1 MSKAF
6 RPALARRLERDTVAC
21 MDTSPL
27 PEIRRGLRFMGIAA
41 IAALG
46 LLAIPASAFAADSVS
61 LTIDDPANGV
71 PTQIHAATTAAAAT
85 QLFITYKK
93 SDSSAVCAP
102 TASADKGTKIT
113 YAPAI
118 PAGTGTVAIAYTFKV
133 TGSYLFCSWLAPT
146 STSSATASAAQPVAI
161 RSLKASLAISANP
174 AQPVTGTPVTI
185 TMSGSDEISQP
196 LYAKTRLL
204 PAGGGSCTSTASPD
218 RGVQL
223 SGSGQSQKGSFSKT
237 YKTTFSSP
245 GAWLVCGWL
254 ASGGSSLPLAAA
266 SLVVVV
272 RNPTETLAISGDA
285 PGGSKA
291 GTLVTIKATGISE
304 FGRTLYLR
312 TRPDDGRGCATR
324 PSSDAGVP
332 IGKPVAVSG
341 QYYRQLER
349 SFPSGGNW
357 IVCGWLATSESD
369 TKALAVASATIPV
382 VGGPALAVQSAV
394 RIGRTVIVR
403 VRRLD
408 IQSGE
413 YVILRLKAPSWKG
426 KVRKFTGHS
435 QALTVHMLLPQRPLK
450 RLTVTVLR
458 VRSDGGIISRTRAI
472 RLRRLA

>member
-6 RPALARRLERDTVAC
+6 GPLLARCVERDTVAC
-21 MDTSPL
+21 MHTSPL
-27 PEIRRGLRFMGIAA
+27 PEIRGRLRFLCLAA

-46 LLAIPASAFAADSVS
+46 LLAVPASAFAADSVS

-71 PTQIHAATTAAAAT
+71 PTQIHAATTATATT

-93 SDSSAVCAP
+93 ADSSAVCAP
-102 TASADKGTKIT
+102 TASADKGTKIS

-118 PAGTGTVAIAYTFKV
+118 PSGTGTVAIAYTFKV

-146 STSSATASAAQPVAI
+146 STSSATASAAQPVTI
-161 RSLKASLAISANP
+161 RSLKASLAISASP

-223 SGSGQSQKGSFSKT
+223 RGSGQSQQGSFSKT
-237 YKTTFSSP
+237 FTTTFSSP
-245 GAWLVCGWL
+245 GSWLVCGWL

-272 RNPTETLAISGDA
+272 RNPTETLAISADA
-285 PGGSKA
+285 PGAKA

-312 TRPDDGRGCATR
+312 TRPDDGKGCASR

-369 TKALAVASATIPV
+369 TKALAVANATIPV
-382 VGGPALAVQSAV
+382 AGGPALAVQSAV

-403 VRRLD
+403 IRRLD

>member
-1 MSKAF
+1 MA
-6 RPALARRLERDTVAC
+6 RLRLARERRLV
-21 MDTSPL
+21 
-27 PEIRRGLRFMGIAA
+27 
-41 IAALG
+41 
-46 LLAIPASAFAADSVS
+46 
-61 LTIDDPANGV
+61 
-71 PTQIHAATTAAAAT
+71 TAA
-85 QLFITYKK
+85 
-93 SDSSAVCAP
+93 
-102 TASADKGTKIT
+102 
-113 YAPAI
+113 
-118 PAGTGTVAIAYTFKV
+118 
-133 TGSYLFCSWLAPT
+133 
-146 STSSATASAAQPVAI
+146 
-161 RSLKASLAISANP
+161 
-174 AQPVTGTPVTI
+174 
-185 TMSGSDEISQP
+185 
-196 LYAKTRLL
+196 
-204 PAGGGSCTSTASPD
+204 
-218 RGVQL
+218 RGR
-223 SGSGQSQKGSFSKT
+223 
-237 YKTTFSSP
+237 
-245 GAWLVCGWL
+245 
-254 ASGGSSLPLAAA
+254 

-272 RNPTETLAISGDA
+272 RNPTETLAISADA
-285 PGGSKA
+285 PGAKA

-312 TRPDDGRGCATR
+312 TRPDDGKGCASR
-324 PSSDAGVP
+324 PSSDEGVP

-357 IVCGWLATSESD
+357 VVCGWLATSERD

-382 VGGPALAVQSAV
+382 AGGPALAVQSAV

-403 VRRLD
+403 IRRLD